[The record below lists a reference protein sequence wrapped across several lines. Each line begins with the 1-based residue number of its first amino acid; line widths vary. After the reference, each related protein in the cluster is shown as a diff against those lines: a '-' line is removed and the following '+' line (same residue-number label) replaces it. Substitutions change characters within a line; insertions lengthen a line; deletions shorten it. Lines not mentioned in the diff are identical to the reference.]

1 MSLSYRRL
9 FSLASAL
16 VAAAGVWQSDHSIT
30 HASSTTTRI
39 NPITASTNSSI
50 APRYQVVEVNIGH
63 DSRVYSN
70 VWEGPKVNVTFVS
83 PSGRSFVVGAFYHSA
98 NLWKARF
105 APAETGNW
113 NWTLSWTDSEGTQTG
128 HGVFSCVDSAER
140 GWVRR
145 HPTNPYRMVYEDG
158 TLFSAI
164 GIGDCVNDW
173 NSSGSPFDDD
183 FGLDG
188 GPRPTHTGGGTTT
201 SLGNYLTAYQQAGF
215 NLFRWSVDN
224 CSFKL
229 WNVISPSGNRYLETE
244 GKWGDQLL
252 TSLRQHSFRV
262 HLGVFGFAPAF
273 PNDPADTEK
282 MNAVKRYIKYVVDRY
297 GAYVDFWEL
306 MNEATVDDQWY
317 QTVATYL
324 RSVDPYAHAI
334 TTSFPRPDIHQMKSI
349 LLTGISQRTNC
360 NRTPS
365 LSTG

>member
-1 MSLSYRRL
+1 MTGTVQ
-9 FSLASAL
+9 AP
-16 VAAAGVWQSDHSIT
+16 H
-30 HASSTTTRI
+30 STT
-39 NPITASTNSSI
+39 
-50 APRYQVVEVNIGH
+50 
-63 DSRVYSN
+63 
-70 VWEGPKVNVTFVS
+70 
-83 PSGRSFVVGAFYHSA
+83 
-98 NLWKARF
+98 
-105 APAETGNW
+105 
-113 NWTLSWTDSEGTQTG
+113 
-128 HGVFSCVDSAER
+128 
-140 GWVRR
+140 
-145 HPTNPYRMVYEDG
+145 
-158 TLFSAI
+158 
-164 GIGDCVNDW
+164 
-173 NSSGSPFDDD
+173 